1 MLLALCFDHIELL
14 RSLKVFTVQSLSR
27 YTETYILQQS
37 LKTQSQRLTFL
48 PCLLSLFLT
57 AMASNLLAM
66 ASEPLWPRCCLFVVR
81 GNRCHWTWPRQLQ
94 GAAWNIGHGSED
106 ERNNMFWQA
115 CNAPCIT
122 RTLKRTILGTW
133 DRKTSVDEAKDRT
146 KEGQNGR
153 KERKKRESKEERRG
167 PILNFGHA
175 FESIASTWDS
185 WDSLRNGSWCQE
197 TDLTQSFRTKSG
209 FAKRRTYY
217 SIDSVRF
224 K

>member
-81 GNRCHWTWPRQLQ
+81 GNRCH
-94 GAAWNIGHGSED
+94 
-106 ERNNMFWQA
+106 
-115 CNAPCIT
+115 
-122 RTLKRTILGTW
+122 
-133 DRKTSVDEAKDRT
+133 
-146 KEGQNGR
+146 
-153 KERKKRESKEERRG
+153 
-167 PILNFGHA
+167 
-175 FESIASTWDS
+175 
-185 WDSLRNGSWCQE
+185 
-197 TDLTQSFRTKSG
+197 
-209 FAKRRTYY
+209 
-217 SIDSVRF
+217 
-224 K
+224 